1 MGKFKRSKDFEKQTT
16 MPVLR
21 HTFVGNI
28 NMYLQQ
34 KALIE
39 KYLLNKRFLQKAFM
53 HCTAVFMCD
62 ENP

>member
-1 MGKFKRSKDFEKQTT
+1 